1 MQGFG
6 PLIRYRYD
14 SLIRSLY
21 FINESEVIPHV

>member
-14 SLIRSLY
+14 RPIRSLY